1 MARTDGRRRR
11 PHAVDGS
18 TPGGLRPVALGA
30 CARVTAAIDLPYA
43 IDDVFRV
50 ATRVEDMPRWLP
62 EVVDAELLDPA
73 LVAGQ
78 PDPPAPRAGHR
89 ERGDHRH
96 RGGAAAARRVL
107 EIAGSGGPLSVKVWT
122 VLEPRGPAATRVS
135 LELELSTPPFL
146 GFIAKEAERRI
157 NAELP
162 ASLERF
168 RALMED
174 DQTG

>member
-1 MARTDGRRRR
+1 MGT
-11 PHAVDGS
+11 
-18 TPGGLRPVALGA
+18 
-30 CARVTAAIDLPYA
+30 VTAAIDLPYA

-73 LVAGQ
+73 LVAGARIRLRLG
-78 PDPPAPRAGHR
+78 PGTGNAEITGTVAELRPPTR
-89 ERGDHRH
+89 
-96 RGGAAAARRVL
+96 L
-107 EIAGSGGPLSVKVWT
+107 ELTGSGGPLSIKVWT
-122 VLEPRGPAATRVS
+122 VLAPQGPGATRVS

-168 RALMED
+168 RTLMED
-174 DQTG
+174 DQAG